1 MTMSKKS
8 LDSLLL
14 EALEIMKAER
24 QENFARE
31 LAAMM
36 RRMLPHKR
44 EQIGA
49 IMTPSRAR
57 AKGDAKAVAAL
68 AEENEARTFVYPGA
82 ESVPVPEKKRA
93 AAARPARSVNPAPEP
108 EPVEQV
114 DEADEWPWQLDG
126 ESDPVES
133 EAILIEAADGPK
145 RLNPL
150 LALEMDSDTLVSEFG
165 TLKALKEHLVK
176 VMEVKLPKSASK
188 DKAAEAFKEQIR
200 ELYD

>member
-8 LDSLLL
+8 LDDLLL
-14 EALEIMKAER
+14 EALAILKEQR

-36 RRMLPHKR
+36 RRMFPHKR
-44 EQIGA
+44 EEVGK

-57 AKGDAKAVAAL
+57 AALPAKEVAAL
-68 AEENEARTFVYPGA
+68 AEDNEARTFVYPGA

-93 AAARPARSVNPAPEP
+93 AAARPARSVKPAPEP
-108 EPVEQV
+108 EQVEQA

-145 RLNPL
+145 RVDPAKL
-150 LALEMDSDTLVSEFG
+150 LSMDSDTLVAEFG

-200 ELYD
+200 ELYG